1 MRWAG
6 ALRAKGPHNPVVEK
20 RSTEQT
26 MASSGDNL
34 DAEATGGLRNLQ
46 RVVLEVRQ
54 VMREEI
60 EGRLRRILT
69 EEILPLRLDLVQ
81 RQQQMQQMQ
90 LQEHLRAAG

>member
-46 RVVLEVRQ
+46 RVVLEANPKETSWVEMARC
-54 VMREEI
+54 
-60 EGRLRRILT
+60 GK
-69 EEILPLRLDLVQ
+69 
-81 RQQQMQQMQ
+81 
-90 LQEHLRAAG
+90 

>member
-1 MRWAG
+1 MG
-6 ALRAKGPHNPVVEK
+6 
-20 RSTEQT
+20 
-26 MASSGDNL
+26 GD
-34 DAEATGGLRNLQ
+34 GQ
-46 RVVLEVRQ
+46 VRQ